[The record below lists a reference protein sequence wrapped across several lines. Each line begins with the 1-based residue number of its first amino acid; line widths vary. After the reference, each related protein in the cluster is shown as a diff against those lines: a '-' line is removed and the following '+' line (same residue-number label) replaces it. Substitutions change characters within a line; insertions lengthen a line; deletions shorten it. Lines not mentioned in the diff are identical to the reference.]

1 MIECQK
7 CGYIRKATDRH
18 ASEKECPSCGIIYAK
33 FSKERA
39 DKIIELAERP
49 KKNKENARARALLMT
64 PIRLIGKLILYF
76 AVFLAVFYTLI
87 KLDIGTTNN
96 TETKTVFNSGLDGS
110 VYQVKDYLKAYLND
124 PGSLEVTHWGMVIK
138 ESNGYSVSVKYRAKN
153 VFGGYVTKS
162 QIFYLS
168 EGGSVVQVVE

>member
-1 MIECQK
+1 
-7 CGYIRKATDRH
+7 
-18 ASEKECPSCGIIYAK
+18 
-33 FSKERA
+33 
-39 DKIIELAERP
+39 
-49 KKNKENARARALLMT
+49 MT